1 MDRPITQQPTWPR
14 ARSHLIEEGRAGAAL
29 HGAAISIAISIL
41 FPLTWQWRSI
51 IDCNIER
58 HVFPI
63 TAPALSISLFGGGGG
78 DGGAGVHPY
87 YAYEFI
93 FHVYLSFPSTLRVS
107 DSIVP
112 RISSSSLVIIV
123 AQIVEA
129 ETRMGEKNKERGS
142 QKRRERE
149 RERRSHPSV
158 CARENDCSVMHFSR
172 NPFRS
177 SREHRNT
184 FSQIRHCSFHFRFF
198 DYSDNICAVIFR
210 KVPKIHL
217 VSALLYLAVTSS
229 CRVLW
234 S

>member
-1 MDRPITQQPTWPR
+1 LDRPITRQPTWPR

-149 RERRSHPSV
+149 RESAGLIHPYARAKTIVVSCIFHVILSEVRESTETRFHKSDIARSISDFSTIPTIFARWYSAKSRRS
-158 CARENDCSVMHFSR
+158 
-172 NPFRS
+172 
-177 SREHRNT
+177 T
-184 FSQIRHCSFHFRFF
+184 
-198 DYSDNICAVIFR
+198 
-210 KVPKIHL
+210 
-217 VSALLYLAVTSS
+217 
-229 CRVLW
+229 
-234 S
+234 